1 MQQRSFRTL
10 FSEQI
15 IVDLSVNSP
24 QKISTFIYSINAKGS
39 KHPIHV
45 LFNKTFYSLTVFVSH
60 VGGKP
65 SSLSLKSKLL
75 APHALLASSYSP
87 QSLNKFAKIA
97 RSLLDALIMKI
108 LLMKDGKMVGS
119 EKVE

>member
-1 MQQRSFRTL
+1 M
-10 FSEQI
+10 
-15 IVDLSVNSP
+15 
-24 QKISTFIYSINAKGS
+24 
-39 KHPIHV
+39 
-45 LFNKTFYSLTVFVSH
+45 FVSH